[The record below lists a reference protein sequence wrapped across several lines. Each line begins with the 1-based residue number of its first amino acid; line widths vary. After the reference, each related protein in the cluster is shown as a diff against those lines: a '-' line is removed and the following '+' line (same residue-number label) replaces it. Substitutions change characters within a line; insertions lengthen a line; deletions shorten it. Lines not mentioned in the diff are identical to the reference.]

1 MSLSKSGFERKT
13 TLTRKCEFLDDMNLM
28 VPWAELLALIARHA
42 PVPGA
47 TGGRPPF
54 AVATML
60 RIHCR
65 QQWFNLSDPAVEQA
79 LCARR
84 CVANS
89 PASMWTRTTCPM
101 TAPFF
106 GFDTRELL
114 SEDETGVCADPGY
127 RGVHK
132 REEVIEAHPH
142 DNRHVAMMPS
152 HCKALYKETPMGVI
166 MEALEKP
173 KAQT

>member
-13 TLTRKCEFLDDMNLM
+13 TLTRKCEFLDDMNLV

-89 PASMWTRTTCPM
+89 PASMWTWTTCPM